1 MMVTQSPSKHKR
13 PKDERQ
19 STKVI
24 PSKDDLLLQD
34 LPRGS
39 MPAEDTGPA
48 GGTRED
54 TKDTPPQPQPQEPG
68 RARDQKGS
76 LQPVDMETTDAAT
89 ATPEPDTMVERPSP
103 FAQPREETTPH
114 RDEPKAP
121 PVMPPAMKP
130 SADDTA
136 DKPPQAGPMRD
147 SGTTE
152 DDAMPS
158 TRPAR
163 APVAGIARVAGR
175 TLRFGNEAV
184 LTTGQRFDLGGRT
197 YEIKAE
203 EAFQGI
209 FWAKTAGILVLTLLA
224 AIGVAY
230 LFSGG
235 SSPGSI
241 MGVVVNAQ
249 TGQIIPN
256 ATVSLEDGQVTQ
268 TNEAGLYLFKGTD
281 PAQYVISAAAAGFE
295 PQNGFIET
303 EGAEVDQLSFALTP
317 MNFAS
322 VQSAA
327 DSAEARKTETDIEES
342 TKAPRSSSSRSY
354 GTVELAVDFD
364 GYLVFVDGELYGK
377 NSEAVKRLSVGEHRI
392 VLQLEGYEDYAATV
406 TVKARAKSKLTVAKS
421 DLTPRIDPIKR
432 SRGKFTEGKNYLD
445 QQEWSAAIR
454 LFDEA
459 LGYDPDYADALQY
472 RGWAYLKSGNP
483 TAAETDFLAAADR
496 YDQAKKYIDA
506 VACAKYLIEL
516 KPKNPDYWRRR
527 ADYSLALADYEQAIE
542 DYEKAVKLDK
552 KSLENR
558 LALGEAY
565 FAAGEFKDAAKEFD
579 RARRMA
585 DDPSHCY
592 IRMILSYY
600 HAGEIDD
607 VVKKYEDFT
616 EEAPPELVERLRDDP
631 EWLKVLQIV
640 GPEERT
646 KN

>member
-1 MMVTQSPSKHKR
+1 MATQSPTKQKR

-19 STKVI
+19 STKVV
-24 PSKDDLLLQD
+24 PSKDDLLVQD

-39 MPAEDTGPA
+39 MPAEDT
-48 GGTRED
+48 
-54 TKDTPPQPQPQEPG
+54 KDTLPQPRPNDSE
-68 RARDQKGS
+68 RAPEQRGS
-76 LQPVDMETTDAAT
+76 LRPVDMETPDAAK
-89 ATPEPDTMVERPSP
+89 AAEEPDTMVNEPSPLAKPREQSASRPS
-103 FAQPREETTPH
+103 
-114 RDEPKAP
+114 AP
-121 PVMPPAMKP
+121 PPRPTASSAPGPAASDTESMPPP
-130 SADDTA
+130 VEQP
-136 DKPPQAGPMRD
+136 DKSDNQEHN
-147 SGTTE
+147 T
-152 DDAMPS
+152 MPS
-158 TRPAR
+158 IRPAR
-163 APVAGIARVAGR
+163 GPVAGIARVAGR
-175 TLRFGNEAV
+175 TLRFGNDAA
-184 LTTGQRFDLGGRT
+184 LTAGQRFEIGGRT
-197 YEIKAE
+197 YEVKAE

-230 LFSGG
+230 LFSGA
-235 SSPGSI
+235 SKPGSI

-249 TGQIIPN
+249 THQIIPN
-256 ATVSLEDGQVTQ
+256 ATVSLEDGRVTQ

-281 PAQYVISAAAAGFE
+281 PAQYVISATAPGFE

-303 EGAEVDQLSFALTP
+303 EGVEVDQLSFALTP
-317 MNFAS
+317 MILAS
-322 VQSAA
+322 ASSAG
-327 DSAEARKTETDIEES
+327 DSADARKTKTDSEKS
-342 TKAPRSSSSRSY
+342 TKTSQNSSGHAY
-354 GTVELAVDFD
+354 GTVELAVDFN

-377 NSEAVKRLSVGEHRI
+377 NSDAVKRLSAGEHRI
-392 VLQLEGYEDYAATV
+392 VLQLEGYEDYAAKV
-406 TVKARAKSKLTVAKS
+406 TVKARAKSTLTVAKS

-445 QQEWSAAIR
+445 RQEWSAAIH

-459 LGYDPDYADALQY
+459 LGYDPGYADALQY

-506 VACAKYLIEL
+506 VGCAKYLIEL
-516 KPKNPDYWRRR
+516 DPKNPDYWRRR
-527 ADYSLALADYEQAIE
+527 ADYNLALADYKQAIE
-542 DYEKAVKLDK
+542 DYEQAVKLDK

-579 RARRMA
+579 RARRLA
-585 DDPSHCY
+585 DDPSHAY

-607 VVKKYEDFT
+607 VVKKYQDFT
-616 EEAPPELVERLRDDP
+616 EVAPPELVERLRDDP

-640 GPEERT
+640 GPEART